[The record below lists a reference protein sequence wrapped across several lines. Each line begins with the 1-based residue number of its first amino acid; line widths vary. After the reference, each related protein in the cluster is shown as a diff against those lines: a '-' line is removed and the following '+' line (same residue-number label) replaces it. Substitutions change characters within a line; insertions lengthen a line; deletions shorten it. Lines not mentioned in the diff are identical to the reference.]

1 MADLHDI
8 EGRPAI
14 DYTARDYDS
23 ILRALQERAPELL
36 PAWRDAGSEADFGNV
51 LLQLF
56 AHMGDVLSYYQDRI
70 ANESFL
76 ATARTRRSVIDH
88 LRLIGYELATA
99 APAAAKLA
107 VTVPLARATG
117 QVRIGRGAAFATR
130 SERDRPSVRFEYNG
144 AHDLDVDLGRMEPDA
159 GGQTKTFML
168 DVEEGRL
175 VDREL
180 LGSADG
186 SPGQRFTLLH
196 APLILRSRTTAGT
209 AATAAAGATA
219 DALRI
224 VTQLGA
230 GPEVA
235 WTVQETLAFST
246 AGASDC
252 VIEIDDEDR
261 ATIVFGDG
269 VLGAKPEPGALLR
282 ATYRVGGGA
291 AGNVG
296 TNTIRTIADVPELS
310 LLGAQVTNPAA
321 AVGGSD
327 REPIDHA
334 IRHAPAVFRSLH
346 RAVTAADY
354 EALALTVPGVG
365 KVQARAGNWNTVRLH
380 VAPAGG
386 GAFVSDVLRRALL
399 EHFEALRPVSTQ
411 IDVVQVT
418 YVDVRV
424 TATIGLVPYF
434 TPEAVLREVR
444 NAAASVLAFDAV
456 RFGQQVYLS
465 RFYEVVEA
473 VEGVLYANVTEFR
486 RGDAPPDAPAIE
498 PSGVIAID
506 AHELPRAPLGDGYD
520 GAIRLVTPR
529 EDGA

>member
-1 MADLHDI
+1 MADLHDV

-23 ILRALQERAPELL
+23 ILRALQDRAPELL

-56 AHMGDVLSYYQDRI
+56 AHMGDVLGYYQDRI

-76 ATARTRRSVIDH
+76 STARTRRSVIDH

-99 APAAAKLA
+99 APAAATLA
-107 VTVPLARATG
+107 VTVPARATG
-117 QVRIGRGAAFATR
+117 LIRIRRGAAFATR

-144 AHDLDVDLGRMEPDA
+144 AHDLDVDLGRIDPDL
-159 GGQTKTFML
+159 GGDTKNFML

-180 LGSADG
+180 LGTADG
-186 SPGQRFTLLH
+186 APGRRFTLLH
-196 APLILRSRTTAGT
+196 APPILRSR
-209 AATAAAGATA
+209 

-224 VTQLGA
+224 VTQVGA
-230 GPEVA
+230 GPDVV
-235 WTVQETLAFST
+235 WTVQETLAFSSADAT
-246 AGASDC
+246 DC
-252 VIEIDDEDR
+252 VVEIDDEDR
-261 ATIVFGDG
+261 ATVVFGDG
-269 VLGAKPEPGALLR
+269 VLGAKPERGALLY

-296 TNTIRTIADVPELS
+296 TNTINTIADVPELS
-310 LLGAQVTNPAA
+310 LLGARVTNPAA

-411 IDVVQVT
+411 IDVVQVA

-444 NAAASVLAFDAV
+444 NAAAAVLAFDAV

-465 RFYEVVEA
+465 RFYEVIEA

-486 RGDAPPDAPAIE
+486 RGDAPPGAPAIE
-498 PSGVIAID
+498 TSGVISID
-506 AHELPRAPLGDGYD
+506 GQELPRAPLGDGYD
-520 GAIRLVTPR
+520 GAIRLVTPQ

>member
-1 MADLHDI
+1 MADLTNLD
-8 EGRPAI
+8 GRPAI

-23 ILRALQERAPELL
+23 ILTALRELAPQLL

-99 APAAAKLA
+99 APAAATLA
-107 VTVPLARATG
+107 ISVPVARATG
-117 QVRIGRGAAFATR
+117 TVRIHRGAAFATR

-144 AHDLDVDLGRMEPDA
+144 LEDLEVDLAAAPLDA
-159 GGQTKTFML
+159 GGRTKTFML

-175 VDREL
+175 VDGEL
-180 LGSADG
+180 LGVADG
-186 SPGQRFTLLH
+186 SDGQRFALLH
-196 APLILRSRTTAGT
+196 APLILRPRTTSDATGDELLLVTRLAG
-209 AATAAAGATA
+209 GAP
-219 DALRI
+219 
-224 VTQLGA
+224 VT
-230 GPEVA
+230 
-235 WTVQETLAFST
+235 WTVRETLAFS
-246 AGASDC
+246 APDAADC

-261 ATIVFGDG
+261 ATVVFGDG
-269 VLGAKPEPGALLR
+269 VLGARPARGAELR
-282 ATYRVGGGA
+282 ATYRTGGGA

-296 TNTIRTIADVPELS
+296 TNTIRTIADAHDLD

-327 REPIDHA
+327 REPIEHA
-334 IRHAPAVFRSLH
+334 IRHAPAVFRSLR

-354 EALALTVPGVG
+354 EALALTFPGVG
-365 KVQARAGNWNTVRLH
+365 KARARASSWNTVKLH

-386 GAFVSDVLRRALL
+386 GDVVSDVLRRGLL
-399 EHFEALRPVSTQ
+399 EHFESLRPISTQ
-411 IDVVQVT
+411 IDVVAVVA
-418 YVDVRV
+418 VDIRV
-424 TATIGLVPYF
+424 SATVGLVPYYS
-434 TPEAVLREVR
+434 PDAVLREVR
-444 NAAASVLAFDAV
+444 AAGAAVLDFDAV

-465 RFYEVVEA
+465 RFYEVIEA
-473 VEGVLYANVTEFR
+473 VDGVLFANITEFR
-486 RGDAPPDAPAIE
+486 RGDAAPEDPAIV
-498 PSGVIAID
+498 PSGVIAVD
-506 AHELPRAPLGDGYD
+506 PEELPRAPLGDGY
-520 GAIRLVTPR
+520 GGSIRLVTPE